1 MEKNILGLIGNTPI
15 VKLNKLGENIYLKL
29 EGKNPGGSIKDRA
42 VLKIVE
48 TMEKNRE
55 IDKDTILIEA
65 TSGNF
70 GISLA
75 MIGKIKGYRVNVV
88 MPESMSQERKDL
100 IKAYGAELILT
111 SAEKGMQ
118 GAVDKVNEI
127 IKENKNYKGME
138 QFKNPANQE
147 AHYEKTGAEIYK
159 EIPDIDIFVAGIG
172 TGGTITGTARFLKE
186 KNKNIKIIGVEPK
199 TSPMISEGYAGA
211 HKIQGIGANFVPE
224 LLDKNLIDEYML
236 VSSEDAFKTAKLLMR
251 EEGISAG
258 ISSGANVFA
267 AIEISKKYP
276 NKKIV
281 TISPDGAEKYISMG
295 ILD

>member
-15 VKLNKLGENIYLKL
+15 VKLNKLGENIFLKL
-29 EGKNPGGSIKDRA
+29 EGKNPGGSVKDRA

-48 TMEKNRE
+48 TMEKNGE
-55 IDKDTILIEA
+55 INKDTVLIEA

-75 MIGKIKGYRVNVV
+75 MIGKLKGYKVNVV

-100 IKAYGAELILT
+100 IRAYGAELILT

-147 AHYEKTGAEIYK
+147 AHYEKTGPEIYK
-159 EIPDIDIFVAGIG
+159 EIPDADIFVAGIG

-224 LLDKNLIDEYML
+224 VLDKSLIDEYIL

-267 AIEISKKYP
+267 AMEISKKYP
-276 NKKIV
+276 GKKIV